1 MAGTIFLD
9 ITTGV
14 QRSTI
19 TLSLS
24 KRDINY
30 LYQKEFGNV
39 CPLCHS
45 ALGDSTGDI
54 CCRCFK
60 IESRN
65 HADCCLAEE
74 EEQ

>member
-1 MAGTIFLD
+1 MVGTIYLD
-9 ITTGV
+9 INTGV

-24 KRDINY
+24 KRDIND
-30 LYQKEFGNV
+30 LYQKEFVNA

-65 HADCCLAEE
+65 HTDCCLAEE
-74 EEQ
+74 EEK

>member
-1 MAGTIFLD
+1 MINTIYLD

-14 QRSTI
+14 PRSTI
-19 TLSLS
+19 ALHLN
-24 KRDINY
+24 KWDINT

-39 CPLCHS
+39 CPLCHNE
-45 ALGDSTGDI
+45 LGNSTGDI

-65 HADCCLAEE
+65 HADCCLENE
-74 EEQ
+74 